1 MTATSSTRP
10 HACRRTR
17 RLRAGLF
24 LGASLAV
31 SGVTAGSACATV
43 SAPYFSAL
51 TSSLQVA
58 RVHSVAAPLPNGD
71 VLIAGG
77 AGAGA
82 EASAELFNPSTDEF
96 TPLTPE
102 LKHPRIEA
110 VAVPLP
116 DGDVLIAGGSG
127 SGSEESAELFDPAT
141 GTFTAAAGTLEQARV
156 GAVGAALP
164 AGSVLIAG
172 GSAPGESNT
181 AEVFELGKGG
191 AVTGSL
197 AIERVNAVS
206 ASLSGGNVLVAGG
219 HGATAER
226 SAEVYEPSKELFKS
240 VGGTVDAR
248 EGALAAS
255 LAEGE
260 VLIAGGTGAE
270 ASAELFVPSKDAFE
284 ALPGSSPDAEL
295 RDDRVAASAAPLA
308 NGQLLIAGGA
318 APGAEKSAELFFS
331 APRAAVAGGAFGD
344 QPVEELSAT
353 SVLVVANV
361 GAQPLTVGTAERPA
375 NAEFTIPSDACAG
388 RTLAFGQS
396 CTISVT
402 FTPSTTGLKE
412 ATVTLPDNEP
422 AGSTEIKLTGTGVTS
437 AMGFKGETGPKGE
450 TGARGA
456 VGETGATGPRG
467 PEGQVDLVTCTTSTQ
482 TVKHKPKKVTRCTSR
497 QVSSPATFTS
507 DGEQRASL
515 GRHGFVYATGT
526 VSHGRV
532 LLHADRVLPG
542 GRYTLTL
549 VSGHGR
555 HARVRRMAVEL
566 G

>member
-17 RLRAGLF
+17 RLRTGLL
-24 LGASLAV
+24 LGASLAAL
-31 SGVTAGSACATV
+31 GATAGDACAAV

-51 TSSLQVA
+51 TASLHVA
-58 RVHSVAAPLPNGD
+58 RMYSVAAPLPDGD

-82 EASAELFNPSTDEF
+82 ETSAELFNPSTDEF
-96 TPLTPE
+96 TSLAPKLAD
-102 LKHPRIEA
+102 PRIEA
-110 VAVPLP
+110 VAVQLP
-116 DGDVLIAGGSG
+116 DGDVLIAGG

-141 GTFTAAAGTLEQARV
+141 RTFTAAGSLEQARV
-156 GAVGAALP
+156 GAVAAVLP

-172 GSAPGESNT
+172 GSAPGESKT

-191 AVTGSL
+191 AATGPL
-197 AIERVNAVS
+197 AIERVKAVS
-206 ASLSGGNVLVAGG
+206 ASLSSGDVLVAGG
-219 HGATAER
+219 HGAAAEM
-226 SAEVYEPSKELFKS
+226 SAEVYEPSKKAFKS
-240 VGGTVDAR
+240 VGGIVDAR
-248 EGALAAS
+248 EGALAAL

-260 VLIAGGTGAE
+260 VLIAGGTGAGAE
-270 ASAELFVPSKDAFE
+270 TSAELFVPSKEAFE
-284 ALPGSSPDAEL
+284 ALPGSSPDSEL
-295 RDDRVAASAAPLA
+295 RDGRVAASAAPLA

-318 APGAEKSAELFFS
+318 STGAEKSAELFFS

-456 VGETGATGPRG
+456 VGATGATGPRG

-507 DGEQRASL
+507 DGEERASL

-532 LLHADRVLPG
+532 LLHADRVLPS

-555 HARVRRMAVEL
+555 RARVRRMAVEL
-566 G
+566 S